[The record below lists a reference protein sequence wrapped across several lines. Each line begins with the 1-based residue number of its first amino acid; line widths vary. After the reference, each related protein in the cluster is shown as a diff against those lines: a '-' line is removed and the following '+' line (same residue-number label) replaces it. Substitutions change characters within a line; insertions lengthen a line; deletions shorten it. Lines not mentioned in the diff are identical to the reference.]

1 MITEEHVLD
10 SVPAYVLGCLDEGE
24 QRQVADHLAIC
35 ESCRAEAQ
43 VYQQLLDEMPF
54 AVAESEP
61 PPGLKTRIMQ
71 QVKKTSPEP
80 YREPKT
86 SPWEKLSQLLRGAAP
101 AWGLASLAL
110 IAVLALSNA
119 YLWGRVS
126 SLEKELQSDFMTVD
140 LQGSEAAPG
149 ATGVLIISPH
159 GDQGTLVVDDLP
171 TLSQTQQYQL
181 WLIRDG
187 QRTSG
192 GVFSVDPEG
201 YGHLVVLSPTP
212 LTSYSAF
219 GVTVEPAGGSPGP
232 TGDKVLG
239 GEL

>member
-10 SVPAYVLGCLDEGE
+10 SIPAYVLGCLDEGE
-24 QRQVADHLAIC
+24 QRQVADHLATC
-35 ESCRAEAQ
+35 EHCRAETQ
-43 VYQQLLDEMPF
+43 VYQRLLDEMPF
-54 AVAESEP
+54 AITESEP
-61 PPGLKTRIMQ
+61 PPGLKTRVMQ
-71 QVKKTSPEP
+71 QVNKTSSEVH
-80 YREPKT
+80 REPKA
-86 SPWEKLSQLLRGAAP
+86 SPWEKFSQLLRGAAP

-119 YLWGRVS
+119 YLWGRMS
-126 SLEKELQSDFMTVD
+126 NLEKELQSDFVTVD
-140 LQGSEAAPG
+140 MLGTEAAPG
-149 ATGVLIISPH
+149 AMGVLVFSPD
-159 GDQGTLVVDDLP
+159 GKQGTLVVDDLP
-171 TLSQTQQYQL
+171 ALSQAQQYQL

-192 GVFSVDPEG
+192 GVFSVDSEG
-201 YGHLVVLSPTP
+201 YGHLVVSSPTL
-212 LTSYSAF
+212 LTNYSAF